1 MDSVGLDG
9 RSLDEVEAEM
19 PPAGCEAAAETL
31 LVDGIAEV
39 APGGNEGVEDD
50 EAVVVSTGDS
60 TGCRLVVLI
69 L

>member
-31 LVDGIAEV
+31 LVDDI